1 MRYVIFKLCK
11 FVLFAN
17 TLNICRNKTEFNLMF
32 ALVIGEGLL
41 LLSFLLVL
49 VSDLHL
55 GLGLRLLFAN
65 ELNVVLLVGLHLKKF
80 NIQIKDE
87 TKIH

>member
-1 MRYVIFKLCK
+1 
-11 FVLFAN
+11 
-17 TLNICRNKTEFNLMF
+17 MF

-55 GLGLRLLFAN
+55 GLGFRLLFAN
-65 ELNVVLLVGLHLKKF
+65 ELNVVLLVGLHLKKV
-80 NIQIKDE
+80 
-87 TKIH
+87 